1 MTSSDDV
8 GASGGSQVAA
18 PREAAPSPLIVEL
31 ERRRERLLDVAY
43 YAAAG
48 LIPLG
53 IISIM
58 LRLWSGDLSAPFV
71 YGGDALYYEGQV
83 KGWFQHGSYFTNSS
97 LGAPGVSQMYDFPSA
112 DGLNVLLIRAF
123 GFLGADAGM
132 AINLFYLS
140 GYVLTGLT
148 AGLVLRRLRLSR
160 IAALAVTV
168 LFVLTPYHWMRGE
181 GHLFLAM
188 FWILPLQLLVL
199 WWLDSDEPPLLTA
212 QSGGFPLRLRN
223 GRSAAAVAIAAASG
237 ALGIYYMFF
246 GCFFLVFAGVRAAV
260 RKHTWRP
267 LLAAGVLILVSAA
280 VFLAQVAPSLLYQSR
295 HGKNTEAVP
304 RTPYESEA
312 YGLRI
317 TQMVLPIDGHRIPA
331 LADKRANYRLMSPGG
346 DTEANIAALG
356 IVGSVGFL
364 LAISALLFGWPRDRF
379 PGRDGS
385 GMTITEDGDP
395 PDTGSERP
403 PSLQWLG
410 ALTVAALLLGTVAG
424 FGAVFAGLVS
434 PQIRGYNRISV
445 YVALF
450 ALLALGVL
458 ADRLIRSRP
467 TLSWRWLSV
476 SIVALIVVLGV
487 LDQTP
492 GTLAAA
498 RQANAALYASDAVF
512 GRQVEQTLPAGDTV
526 FQLPYIPYPGFGVV
540 YGLQEYDPLKGYV
553 HSDGFRWSYGAMKG
567 RPDAVWQESTSAL
580 PLVEMVPQLRKAGFN
595 ALWIQLNGYEDGGA
609 AMLRDAEA
617 LLGPPAV
624 VKEDG
629 AVAVWKL

>member
-1 MTSSDDV
+1 VPSQNDAAAP
-8 GASGGSQVAA
+8 GAGEVAA
-18 PREAAPSPLIVEL
+18 PREAAPSPLILEL
-31 ERRRERLLDVAY
+31 ERRRHQRLDVAY
-43 YAAAG
+43 YAAVG

-53 IISIM
+53 IISFM
-58 LRLWSGDLSAPFV
+58 LRLWSGDLSVPFV
-71 YGGDALYYEGQV
+71 YGGDALYYEGQI

-112 DGLNVLLIRAF
+112 DGLNVMLIRAF

-140 GYVLTGLT
+140 GYVFTGLT
-148 AGLVLRRLRLSR
+148 AGLVLRRLGLSR
-160 IAALAVTV
+160 IVALAVTV
-168 LFVLTPYHWMRGE
+168 LFVLTPYHWIRGE
-181 GHLFLAM
+181 GHLFLGI

-199 WWLDSDEPPLLTA
+199 WWLDSDEPPLLKA
-212 QSGGFPLRLRN
+212 QSGGFPLTLGN
-223 GRSAAAVAIAAASG
+223 GRSAAALVIAAASG

-246 GCFFLVFAGVRAAV
+246 GCFFLVFAGGRAAV
-260 RKHTWRP
+260 RKHAWRP
-267 LLAAGVLILVSAA
+267 LLAAGVLILVSAV
-280 VFLAQVAPSLLYQSR
+280 VFLAQMAPSLLYQAQ
-295 HGKNTEAVP
+295 HGKNTQAVP
-304 RTPYESEA
+304 RTPFESEV

-331 LADKRANYRLMSPGG
+331 LAEKRANYRLMSPGG
-346 DTEANIAALG
+346 DTEGNMAALG
-356 IVGSVGFL
+356 IVGSIGFL
-364 LAISALLFGWPRDRF
+364 LAISALLFGWPRDRL
-379 PGRDGS
+379 PGRDEGGPS
-385 GMTITEDGDP
+385 ATAGGDP
-395 PDTGSERP
+395 PVTGADRP
-403 PSLQWLG
+403 PSLRWLG

-445 YVALF
+445 YIALF
-450 ALLALGVL
+450 AVLTLGVL
-458 ADRLIRSRP
+458 ADRLIRRRP
-467 TLSWRWLSV
+467 TPPWRWLSV
-476 SIVALIVVLGV
+476 GIVAVIVVLGV

-498 RQANAALYASDAVF
+498 RQANAALYASDAAF

-526 FQLPYIPYPGFGVV
+526 FQLPYIPYPGYGVV

-580 PLVEMVPQLRKAGFN
+580 PLPEMVPLLRKTGFN
-595 ALWIQLNGYEDGGA
+595 ALWIQLNGYEDGGV
-609 AMLRDAEA
+609 AMLRGATA
-617 LLGPPAV
+617 LLGPPAIL
-624 VKEDG
+624 KADG